1 MGRVEPDSSAQR
13 EPPNKIDP
21 DGLNENCSLRKLP
34 RSSPAPAGVA
44 WSQQCVGRRGGRE
57 TCVSA
62 QRLRPFSNKACA
74 KGELYFF
81 SHILTYTLNHTF
93 FFFIEFYIGYIKKA
107 LFEFHLKQ
115 TTNAGVI
122 TLKRVSSGDGGLGEG
137 VLVSTSS
144 YEEEF
149 GT

>member
-1 MGRVEPDSSAQR
+1 MCRVEPDSSAQR

-34 RSSPAPAGVA
+34 RSRWSGMESAVCGEEGGPWDLRVRTAAPAVLKQ
-44 WSQQCVGRRGGRE
+44 SLRKRRIVFFFPYTDIYSE
-57 TCVSA
+57 S
-62 QRLRPFSNKACA
+62 
-74 KGELYFF
+74 YF
-81 SHILTYTLNHTF
+81 F

-144 YEEEF
+144 SEEEF